1 MFKLEESSFGGED
14 ETLLIGLCKLLSLAL
29 ELPLEYCLDDIL
41 VGTERCVGVIDSEP
55 GEVDRL
61 GPSERHSETFLER
74 QVEGF
79 EHSETLLARL
89 DL

>member
-1 MFKLEESSFGGED
+1 MFNEEESSFGGDD
-14 ETLLIGLCKLLSLAL
+14 ETLLMGLCRLLSLAL
-29 ELPLEYCLDDIL
+29 ELPLEYCLEDIL

-74 QVEGF
+74 QLEGL
-79 EHSETLLARL
+79 EHSDTLLVRF